1 MLSQKDINRLQGKRL
16 FLLDMDGTIYLGD
29 RLFDG
34 TKELLN
40 YIHSVG
46 GTYYFFSNNSS
57 RGTEQYIEKL
67 RKMGISSSP
76 ADYIT
81 SVDALIEYLKETDPE
96 GKRKCYVCGTVSF
109 LSSLREAGINVTAE
123 PEKDVSTLILGYDTE
138 LTYQKLRDCC
148 VLLRRNTEYI
158 ATHPDMVCPDPDG
171 PMPDCG
177 SVIEMLDTACQRRPE
192 IIGKPKPYM
201 VDLAL
206 KRTGFSKEETIL
218 LGDRIYTDIACGIHA
233 GIDTLFLLTGES
245 TREDIE
251 RFQMVP
257 SFIFEDLNSLC
268 KILKQP

>member
-1 MLSQKDINRLQGKRL
+1 MN
-16 FLLDMDGTIYLGD
+16 
-29 RLFDG
+29 
-34 TKELLN
+34 
-40 YIHSVG
+40 
-46 GTYYFFSNNSS
+46 
-57 RGTEQYIEKL
+57 TE
-67 RKMGISSSP
+67 
-76 ADYIT
+76 D
-81 SVDALIEYLKETDPE
+81 EYL
-96 GKRKCYVCGTVSF
+96 R
-109 LSSLREAGINVTAE
+109 
-123 PEKDVSTLILGYDTE
+123 
-138 LTYQKLRDCC
+138 
-148 VLLRRNTEYI
+148 
-158 ATHPDMVCPDPDG
+158 
-171 PMPDCG
+171 
-177 SVIEMLDTACQRRPE
+177 DTACQRRPE